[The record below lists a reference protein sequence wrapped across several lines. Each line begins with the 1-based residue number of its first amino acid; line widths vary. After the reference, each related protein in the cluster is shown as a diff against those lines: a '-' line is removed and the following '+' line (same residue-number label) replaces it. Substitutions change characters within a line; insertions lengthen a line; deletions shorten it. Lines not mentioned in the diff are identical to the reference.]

1 MYAND
6 LQYIRV
12 SNEKAVLKRGANELM
27 LSGGDVHVILEQLIG
42 KLDGRSRE
50 EIVDSFAEELRPEID
65 ALLTSLL
72 ARRLITEEPEPRPA
86 EITLES
92 LQSAFWWSFGKPAEQ
107 ATEKLRAATIIVAG
121 ATLIARSLIRS
132 LLESGIGRVVIVDH
146 PVLNNEAAPSR
157 FDFASDARV
166 SRQPELPAD
175 DELAAASLICA
186 TSDLAAQEALLDIN
200 RAAIRVRR
208 PFLPVSVGDLAATIG
223 PLNEPG
229 ETACLRCY
237 LIRTDANNV
246 NYAAA
251 RALRLH
257 IREHPETALAT
268 GVLPPMT
275 GIAGEIAALEVIK
288 YIAGF
293 PPPDAIGRAIQ
304 VNLVS
309 FAAVARRVLKI
320 PRCPD
325 CSDVMVRATRAV
337 TTAPLI
343 PYTES

>member
-12 SNEKAVLKRGANELM
+12 SSEKAVLKRGANELM

-42 KLDGRSRE
+42 KLDGRGRE
-50 EIVDSFAEELRPEID
+50 EIVESFAEELRPDID
-65 ALLTSLL
+65 ALLTSLV
-72 ARRLITEEPEPRPA
+72 ARRLITEEPETRAA
-86 EITLES
+86 EVTIES

-107 ATEKLRAATIIVAG
+107 AAEKLRGASVVVVG
-121 ATLIARSLIRS
+121 ATLIARSLVRS
-132 LLESGIGRVVIVDH
+132 LLESGVGRVTIVDD

-157 FDFASDARV
+157 FDFTPDPRV
-166 SRQPELPAD
+166 SRQPELPPD
-175 DELAAASLICA
+175 EELAAASLICA
-186 TSDLAAQEALLDIN
+186 TSDLAGQEALLDVN
-200 RAAIRVRR
+200 RAAIRARR
-208 PFLPVSVGDLAATIG
+208 PFLPISIGDMAATIG
-223 PLNEPG
+223 PLNDPG

-257 IREHPETALAT
+257 MRQHPETALAS
-268 GVLPPMT
+268 GLLPPMA
-275 GIAGEIAALEVIK
+275 GLAGEIAALEVIK
-288 YIAGF
+288 YIAGY
-293 PPPDAIGRAIQ
+293 PPPDSIGRVIQ

-325 CSDVMVRATRAV
+325 CSDVMVHATRAV